1 MTHKP
6 VSPVVDMSEL
16 PERAG
21 DILLHLE
28 RVMNGGKRCDDTVR
42 RCLLTSIVGEM
53 SGAMDFVGRSKSG
66 SGAERLVAYC
76 MENYSDPDMSVEAA
90 ARALGFNPSYL
101 SAMFSQRTG
110 SSFHQYLISLRL
122 KQAQWLLTSGE
133 LPISEIS
140 AESGFSSDKTF
151 YRTFREHY
159 GKTPGEYRKEQQ
171 KR

>member
-1 MTHKP
+1 
-6 VSPVVDMSEL
+6 
-16 PERAG
+16 
-21 DILLHLE
+21 
-28 RVMNGGKRCDDTVR
+28 MNCPQCGKRMKGDWPDKSRWFNCANCRDRFFLEDD
-42 RCLLTSIVGEM
+42 GELVNVL
-53 SGAMDFVGRSKSG
+53 FRSRKN
-66 SGAERLVAYC
+66 E
-76 MENYSDPDMSVEAA
+76 
-90 ARALGFNPSYL
+90 
-101 SAMFSQRTG
+101 RTG

-122 KQAQWLLTSGE
+122 KQAEWLLTSGE